1 LGWSEIRFSGSTLA
15 EFNFATAGYWRN
27 WERKTGWLMREIVY
41 TLIAGNPYIEA
52 QHKPASSQVYFPLSD
67 DKRVNE
73 DKPKP
78 KQPTAEELEA
88 TRQELLNLMN
98 KK

>member
-1 LGWSEIRFSGSTLA
+1 
-15 EFNFATAGYWRN
+15 
-27 WERKTGWLMREIVY
+27 MREIVY
-41 TLIAGNPYIEA
+41 PVIAGNPYVKDE
-52 QHKPASSQVYFPLSD
+52 HKPLNSQAIFPLTD
-67 DKRVNE
+67 DKKVNVI
-73 DKPKP
+73 KQKQP